1 MSLRSERAKDVGLR
15 LAGMLAVV
23 AAAFALRELYALVH
37 AAPEHEASPI
47 ELLLAAAGYLGTTAG
62 GVLITLGPHIF
73 DQVEVPR
80 LRARSLNSLY
90 PEKHHCVRGP
100 GRRPM
105 PLSSVFFG
113 QHGERTLLSQDAG

>member
-1 MSLRSERAKDVGLR
+1 MSLRSQLAKDVGLR

-47 ELLLAAAGYLGTTAG
+47 ELLLAASGYLGTTAG
-62 GVLITLGPHIF
+62 GVLITLGLHIF
-73 DQVEVPR
+73 DQLEVPR
-80 LRARSLNSLY
+80 LRAQSLNSRY
-90 PEKHHCVRGP
+90 PEKHRCVRGP

-105 PLSSVFFG
+105 PLPSLFFG
-113 QHGERTLLSQDAG
+113 QHVERPLLSQDAG

>member
-1 MSLRSERAKDVGLR
+1 
-15 LAGMLAVV
+15 MLAVV

-37 AAPEHEASPI
+37 TAPDHEASPI

-62 GVLITLGPHIF
+62 GVLITLGVHIF

-90 PEKHHCVRGP
+90 PEKHQCARGP

-113 QHGERTLLSQDAG
+113 QHGGRPLLSQDAG